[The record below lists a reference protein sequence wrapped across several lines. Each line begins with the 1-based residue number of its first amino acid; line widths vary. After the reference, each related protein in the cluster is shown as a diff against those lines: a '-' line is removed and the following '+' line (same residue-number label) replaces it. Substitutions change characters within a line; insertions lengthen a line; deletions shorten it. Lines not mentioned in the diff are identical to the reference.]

1 MRSSCFFPQ
10 GFWII
15 LLAFQELLEE
25 AEKTPLN
32 HPTFNSPIYY
42 IWPFPLCPEQINLF
56 LFFSFYFFA
65 YFLTS
70 FILHTM
76 DFYHNIGWGAPHLL
90 KCHHYQLC
98 TWWLPRGNNIAFF
111 PFLFFFLSS
120 LYSFT
125 FSHFL
130 ARKRAVCSKTG
141 TCEQKPK
148 KLWNKE
154 RPESWMSHSELLQK
168 KKLFSSLKKML
179 PGEVTGWR
187 KKKKDCFFLCVFCV
201 CVSVWTVFNFIHR
214 VFIRQWIKKFQ
225 KSTVSTHV

>member
-70 FILHTM
+70 FTLHTM

-111 PFLFFFLSS
+111 FLFFFSS
-120 LYSFT
+120 LHSTASRFPI
-125 FSHFL
+125 FL
-130 ARKRAVCSKTG
+130 LGKGQCVLRLGLVNKNQKNYG
-141 TCEQKPK
+141 TK
-148 KLWNKE
+148 KG
-154 RPESWMSHSELLQK
+154 
-168 KKLFSSLKKML
+168 LKAEWAIL
-179 PGEVTGWR
+179 NSCR
-187 KKKKDCFFLCVFCV
+187 KKIVF
-201 CVSVWTVFNFIHR
+201 
-214 VFIRQWIKKFQ
+214 
-225 KSTVSTHV
+225 

>member
-1 MRSSCFFPQ
+1 MIKPLSNPHLNTNRKTKHAIKQTSKKKALTTIWLDKSIMRSSCFFPQ

-111 PFLFFFLSS
+111 FFSFFPLFTLQLHIFPFS
-120 LYSFT
+120 
-125 FSHFL
+125 
-130 ARKRAVCSKTG
+130 C
-141 TCEQKPK
+141 
-148 KLWNKE
+148 
-154 RPESWMSHSELLQK
+154 
-168 KKLFSSLKKML
+168 
-179 PGEVTGWR
+179 
-187 KKKKDCFFLCVFCV
+187 
-201 CVSVWTVFNFIHR
+201 
-214 VFIRQWIKKFQ
+214 
-225 KSTVSTHV
+225 

>member
-70 FILHTM
+70 FTLHTM

-214 VFIRQWIKKFQ
+214 VFIKQWIKKFQ